1 MAIKLVNYS
10 GRRLC
15 LPPYGGDLEKEVMK
29 ASSSK
34 DFIRVI
40 KGLLREIQHT
50 TNIYMKKSWLQAE
63 EVAWTSSHSQ
73 GGECEE
79 SEVHQHRA
87 TGRTLHTAQ

>member
-1 MAIKLVNYS
+1 MT
-10 GRRLC
+10 
-15 LPPYGGDLEKEVMK
+15 K

-50 TNIYMKKSWLQAE
+50 TNIYMKNSWLQAE

-79 SEVHQHRA
+79 SEVQVYNTPNLEKSSNNDNH
-87 TGRTLHTAQ
+87 